1 MTLVLNVLRCPDA
14 APPETRRLEGGE
26 FRIGRGPDNDWVL
39 TDPERVLSKRHCVIA
54 WRGGAWQL
62 ADTSTNGT
70 FVNRDATP
78 LGAGAV
84 HTLADGDRIR
94 CGAYEIEARLDIQP
108 DHGAPPSGPGSRRG
122 MFDDPFGD
130 EPFAAPA
137 APAQPDSW
145 FGGADSVALPGDFDP
160 LAPDESLFGA
170 RPIADHSPAHADA
183 FRPPPLAPKLLPD
196 DWDLEVRP
204 AAEPQ
209 SARPAE
215 PQSARPAEPQSFHPA
230 EPQSFHPA
238 ERLSPPI
245 GPVPA
250 SPVAPLAA
258 PIAAPATDLLAVFL
272 AAAGMG
278 DAQAGDA
285 GEVMRRVGAGFRATV
300 AGLRRA
306 MIARAAVK
314 GEFRI
319 EQTMIR
325 ARGNNPLKFSAD
337 DDDAM
342 AALLGLG
349 RRTEIAADAAIA
361 DALRDIRLHEIATMG
376 AMQAAVRALL
386 ERLDPASL
394 RAEAEQGRAMLPAQR
409 RARAF
414 DAFEALHGEISRAL
428 ADDFDSVF
436 GKAFARAYERALSE
450 AEAREP

>member
-1 MTLVLNVLRCPDA
+1 MTLVLSVLRCPDA

-70 FVNRDATP
+70 FVNRDAAP

-94 CGAYEIEARLDIQP
+94 LGTYEIEVRLDVRQS
-108 DHGAPPSGPGSRRG
+108 HAAPSPGLGPQRSV
-122 MFDDPFGD
+122 FDDPFGD
-130 EPFAAPA
+130 DPFAAPEAPA
-137 APAQPDSW
+137 APTQPDSW
-145 FGGADSVALPGDFDP
+145 FGGAGSVALPHDFDP
-160 LAPDESLFGA
+160 LAPGDSLFGA
-170 RPIADHSPAHADA
+170 KPVADHSPAHSDA
-183 FRPPPLAPKLLPD
+183 FRPPPMAPKLLPD
-196 DWDLEVRP
+196 DWDLDVRP

-209 SARPAE
+209 GVRPAE
-215 PQSARPAEPQSFHPA
+215 PQGVRPAEPQNVRSA
-230 EPQSFHPA
+230 EP
-238 ERLSPPI
+238 L
-245 GPVPA
+245 PVPPA
-250 SPVAPLAA
+250 QPIPPPVRPVPEAPPTPSVSRDA
-258 PIAAPATDLLAVFL
+258 DLLAVFL
-272 AAAGMG
+272 DAAGMG
-278 DAQAGDA
+278 NARTGDSA
-285 GEVMRRVGAGFRATV
+285 EVMRRLGAAFRATV
-300 AGLRRA
+300 AGLRQA

-349 RRTEIAADAAIA
+349 RRTDIAADAAIA

-386 ERLDPASL
+386 DRLDPASL

-436 GKAFARAYERALSE
+436 GKAFARAYERALAE